1 MPEERLNIFIFP
13 NLDFPKS
20 VLWEVVFKKMQGS
33 WSMTGVPSRLE
44 CGSELPN
51 DLAGGSHRK
60 LAALIAFLEQDK
72 HQMRKE
78 GQCIYY

>member
-1 MPEERLNIFIFP
+1 
-13 NLDFPKS
+13 
-20 VLWEVVFKKMQGS
+20 
-33 WSMTGVPSRLE
+33 MTGVPSRLE